1 MKTLKYLLLLSLY
14 YSTNLF
20 SAESYIPLAREARLP
35 SNDLVFDGKVISSKE
50 AIDLKGVDLSNLQPI
65 ANEIYDGENHLLD
78 DDQNIA
84 IENNQQVSFQ
94 GTLLSNSGLLRF
106 NAIDDR
112 SGNVITVHLDKTI
125 HSMLLRKNL
134 LRRLGYVIPTMK
146 HLSTISVKFDSLNEK
161 NEFLN
166 KVIPENTLGSKERWL
181 VSEKELEIVL
191 QDVVVT
197 IPDESDFYNVAMGVP
212 AGTINSRTIRA
223 LAIAYNLI
231 DLSESVNQFSYAAA
245 KIDNK
250 ALVLSHFTG
259 NEFNSSID
267 DIVWMQKK
275 IALLSRE
282 DIKLIVELSKFPNG
296 IKDLLVEKI
305 ISRRN
310 SLNELLGIKAQ
321 ALSVNKKL
329 TISPN
334 IKEGKVLE
342 VDFKGYASRFSYG
355 DAITPLDQIQYYLYS
370 KIQSNIIDNGISYIN
385 KYIEAYD
392 LSEKRNEYFKNQFE
406 TGLKHFIET
415 GELLPIKVGTW
426 TSPIANLRFI
436 LSRDIVIGSFLGT
449 DNLVQL
455 ADTFGAGINLGLMVG
470 IEGLPNG
477 AGASVSGT
485 ASLVRTYTHLKPV
498 KTLKA
503 SLKEPYKNIFVPLLK
518 KSLKDDYLTLSE
530 LKNFEGKDEE
540 RTKKVQEVMKEID
553 LNLGVGESLILTD
566 RIMPTVSFDL
576 NYNQGVIGAGVG
588 VSGSVAVIKR
598 IHFYKKAPQVLQI
611 FDDKGRVKTL
621 DLSLSLNAVG
631 VPFLKVSQTFDRG
644 AYHVKSYM
652 VNLDTSVEE
661 NPNLYSNALAI
672 YEVLKNKNF
681 EILNA
686 ATKPISLNATTKVK
700 TTGLSFLLW
709 KMEKSK
715 GQHFYDVEAKDG
727 VKEKYFTYQKDFL
740 SGTNVESMTKKLV
753 YYYISEKV
761 TPEISIT
768 DEDDANPGETFYGK
782 SKNETF
788 RYETSVNEI
797 GKHEKKFL
805 SMSDIRQGWTFNEK
819 SLAKYVDKVNKKFNL
834 NLFNKDLIDFKKLKL
849 YKIGFHLNLYEAG
862 IARLASIS
870 KGEIEKLQSKY
881 RAEAACAADDTN
893 YNNRICGDLG
903 LLISKVNQC
912 AKEKLDET
920 KRAIC
925 QTELFEKM
933 IEDVKFDDFKK
944 LIGEN
949 NFYLYGTV
957 DGFRKGSEVLNDT
970 IYSNSYGKIGSQYWN
985 GPMEVVRSMV
995 GITEGEFTGAWL

>member
-1 MKTLKYLLLLSLY
+1 MKTLKFLLLLSFY
-14 YSTNLF
+14 YSTKLF

-35 SNDLVFDGKVISSKE
+35 SNDLVFNGKVISSKE
-50 AIDLKGVDLSNLQPI
+50 AIDLKGVDLSNLNPTK
-65 ANEIYDGENHLLD
+65 NEIYDGENHLED
-78 DDQNIA
+78 DDQQISL
-84 IENNQQVSFQ
+84 ESNQLVSFQ

-106 NAIDDR
+106 NAIDEA
-112 SGNVITVHLDKTI
+112 SGNIVTVHLDKTL

-134 LRRLGYVIPTMK
+134 LRRLGYNIPTMK
-146 HLSTISVKFDSLNEK
+146 HLASIKVKFDSQNEK

-166 KVIPENTLGSKERWL
+166 KVIPENTLGAKERWL
-181 VSEKELEIVL
+181 VSENDLEVTL
-191 QDVVVT
+191 QDIVVT
-197 IPDESDFYNVAMGVP
+197 VPSESDFYNVAMGIP

-223 LAIAYNLI
+223 LAVVYNLI
-231 DLSESVNQFSYAAA
+231 DLHESINQFSYVAA
-245 KIDNK
+245 KIDNR
-250 ALVLSHFTG
+250 AIVLSHFTG

-275 IALLSRE
+275 ISELSRE
-282 DIKLIVELSKFPNG
+282 DFKRIVELSKFPAGVNE
-296 IKDLLVEKI
+296 LLVEKI
-305 ISRRN
+305 IARRN
-310 SLNELLGIKAQ
+310 SINELLGLKYS
-321 ALSVNKKL
+321 ALNANKKL
-329 TISPN
+329 TIEPN

-342 VDFKGYASRFSYG
+342 VEFKGFASRFSYG

-385 KYIEAYD
+385 KFIEGYD
-392 LSEKRNEYFKNQFE
+392 LSAKRNEYFQNQFE

-426 TSPIANLRFI
+426 TSPVANLRFI

-503 SLKEPYKNIFVPLLK
+503 SLKEPYKNMFVPLLK
-518 KSLKDDYLTLSE
+518 KSLKDNYLTLSE
-530 LKNFEGKDEE
+530 LKDAEGKDEE
-540 RTKKVQEVMKEID
+540 RTKKIQEVMKEIEM
-553 LNLGVGESLILTD
+553 NLGVGESLILTD

-576 NYNQGVIGAGVG
+576 NYSQGIIGAGVG

-598 IHFYKKAPQVLQI
+598 IHFYKKAPQILQI
-611 FDDKGRVKTL
+611 FDDKGKVKTI

-631 VPFLKVSQTFDRG
+631 VPFLKLSQTFDRG

-652 VNLDTSVEE
+652 VNLDSNLEE
-661 NPNLYSNALAI
+661 NPSLYSNAMAI

-700 TTGLSFLLW
+700 TSGLSFLLW
-709 KMEKSK
+709 KLEKSK

-727 VKEKYFTYQKDFL
+727 VKGKYYTYKKDLL
-740 SGTNVESMTKKLV
+740 SGTNIESMTKKLV
-753 YYYISEKV
+753 NYYISEKIS
-761 TPEISIT
+761 PEVSIT
-768 DEDDANPGETFYGK
+768 DEEDANPGDTFYGK
-782 SKNETF
+782 SKTETF
-788 RYETSVNEI
+788 RYESSVNEN

-805 SMSDIRQGWTFNEK
+805 SLSDIRQGWTFNEK
-819 SLAKYVDKVNKKFNL
+819 SLVKYIEKVNKKFNL
-834 NLFNKDLIDFKKLKL
+834 NLFNKDLIDFKKIKL
-849 YKIGFHLNLYEAG
+849 YKIGFHLNLYETG
-862 IARLASIS
+862 IARLGSIS
-870 KGEIEKLQSKY
+870 KSDIEKLQSEY
-881 RAEAACAADDTN
+881 RKEARCASDDAN
-893 YNNRICGDLG
+893 YNSRVCGDLG
-903 LLISKVNQC
+903 MLITKVNQC

-925 QTELFEKM
+925 HTDLFEKM
-933 IEDVKFDDFKK
+933 MNDLKFDDFKK

>member
-1 MKTLKYLLLLSLY
+1 MKTLKFLFLLSFY

-35 SNDLVFDGKVISSKE
+35 SNDLVFNGKVITSKE
-50 AIDLKGVDLSNLQPI
+50 AIDLKGVDLSNLNPTI
-65 ANEIYDGENHLLD
+65 NEIYDGENHLTD
-78 DDQNIA
+78 DDQQISL
-84 IENNQQVSFQ
+84 ENNQLVSFQ
-94 GTLLSNSGLLRF
+94 GTLMSNSGLLRF
-106 NAIDDR
+106 NAIDEG
-112 SGNVITVHLDKTI
+112 SGNVVTVHLDKTL

-134 LRRLGYVIPTMK
+134 LRRLGYNIPTMK
-146 HLSTISVKFDSLNEK
+146 HLAAIKVRFDSQNEK

-166 KVIPENTLGSKERWL
+166 KVIPENTLGAKERWL
-181 VSEKELEIVL
+181 VSENDLEVTL

-197 IPDESDFYNVAMGVP
+197 VPSEADFYNVAMGVP

-223 LAIAYNLI
+223 LAVIYNLI
-231 DLSESVNQFSYAAA
+231 DLHESINQFSFVAA

-250 ALVLSHFTG
+250 AIVLSHFTG

-275 IALLSRE
+275 IAQLSRE
-282 DIKLIVELSKFPNG
+282 DIAQIVELSKFPNG
-296 IKDLLVEKI
+296 IKELLIEKI
-305 ISRRN
+305 IARRN
-310 SLNELLGIKAQ
+310 SLNELLGIKST
-321 ALSVNKKL
+321 ALAVNKKI
-329 TISPN
+329 TIEPS

-355 DAITPLDQIQYYLYS
+355 DVMTPLDQIQYYLYS

-392 LSEKRNEYFKNQFE
+392 LSAKRNEYFQNQFE

-426 TSPIANLRFI
+426 TSPVANLRFI

-503 SLKEPYKNIFVPLLK
+503 SLKEPYKNMFVPLLK
-518 KSLKDDYLTLSE
+518 KSLKDDYLTLAE
-530 LKNFEGKDEE
+530 LKNAEGKDEE
-540 RTKKVQEVMKEID
+540 RAKKIQEVMKEIEM
-553 LNLGVGESLILTD
+553 NLGVGESLILTD
-566 RIMPTVSFDL
+566 RIMPTLSFDL
-576 NYNQGVIGAGVG
+576 NYSQGIIGAGVG

-598 IHFYKKAPQVLQI
+598 IHFYKKAPQILQI
-611 FDDKGRVKTL
+611 FDDKGKVKTI

-652 VNLDTSVEE
+652 VNLDSSLEE
-661 NPNLYSNALAI
+661 NPNLYSNAMAV

-681 EILNA
+681 ELLNA

-700 TTGLSFLLW
+700 TSGLSFLLW
-709 KMEKSK
+709 KLEKTK

-727 VKEKYFTYQKDFL
+727 VKGKYYTYQKDFL

-753 YYYISEKV
+753 NYYISEKI
-761 TPEISIT
+761 TPEVSIT
-768 DEDDANPGETFYGK
+768 DEEDAIPGETFYGK
-782 SKNETF
+782 SKTETF
-788 RYETSVNEI
+788 RYETSIDEN

-819 SLAKYVDKVNKKFNL
+819 SLAKYIDKVNKKFNL

-870 KGEIEKLQSKY
+870 KKEIEKLQSQYK
-881 RAEAACAADDTN
+881 AEARCATDDAN
-893 YNNRICGDLG
+893 YNSRICGDLG
-903 LLISKVNQC
+903 MLISKVNQC

-925 QTELFEKM
+925 QTDLFEKM
-933 IEDVKFDDFKK
+933 MDDLKFDDFKK

-995 GITEGEFTGAWL
+995 GITKGEFTGAWL